1 MNGLVFGGL
10 IALAVVALI
19 LLVVVLMSEQKSQSD
34 STIADEAPAA
44 PVRETTQTAYQAPA
58 TSTPAPKRTVPVTQ
72 PAFEQER
79 MTPSFNHSQPL
90 PETDNLALIRIR
102 GQLRE
107 ISTELRLLH
116 KQSAAFEQRL
126 SALTE
131 AANYVERMLAEQTS
145 VEEAE
150 ESLS

>member
-19 LLVVVLMSEQKSQSD
+19 LLVVVLMAEQRSH
-34 STIADEAPAA
+34 PAA
-44 PVRETTQTAYQAPA
+44 ASVNEARPARETTQGASEAPTAP
-58 TSTPAPKRTVPVTQ
+58 TPAPKRTVPVTQ

-90 PETDNLALIRIR
+90 PDTDNLALIRIR

>member
-19 LLVVVLMSEQKSQSD
+19 LLVVVLMAEQRSHPAASIK
-34 STIADEAPAA
+34 EAPASPA
-44 PVRETTQTAYQAPA
+44 RETTQAASEAPTAP
-58 TSTPAPKRTVPVTQ
+58 TPAPKRTVPVTQ

-90 PETDNLALIRIR
+90 PDTDNLALIRIR